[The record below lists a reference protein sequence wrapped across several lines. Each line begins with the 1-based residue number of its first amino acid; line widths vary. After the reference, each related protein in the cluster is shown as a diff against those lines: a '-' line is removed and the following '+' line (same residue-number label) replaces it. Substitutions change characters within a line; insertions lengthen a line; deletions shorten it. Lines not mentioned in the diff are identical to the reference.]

1 MQRSLCA
8 GFALLIAGCGG
19 GAQGGG
25 ASVTPVT
32 SSAQAIRS
40 FMQAAADSNLSR
52 MAELWGT
59 PDGPAAQTGRP
70 EGWEKRIAVI
80 QAYLK
85 NDSTRLV
92 SDMPVTGE
100 TNQRRAL
107 VNVWRMGCSRQ
118 VPAVLARTKAGG
130 WVVTTVD
137 LTAAG
142 NPARPCENP

>member
-1 MQRSLCA
+1 MRRSLCA
-8 GFALLIAGCGG
+8 GFALLAAGCGG

-25 ASVTPVT
+25 AAPTPVT
-32 SSAQAIRS
+32 SSTQAIRS
-40 FMQAAADSNLSR
+40 FMQAAADSNLTR

-92 SDMPVTGE
+92 SDMPVSGE
-100 TNQRRAL
+100 ANQRRT
-107 VNVWRMGCSRQ
+107 VIQVWRMGCSRQ
-118 VPAVLARTKAGG
+118 VPAVMARTKAGG
-130 WVVTTVD
+130 WVVTNVD